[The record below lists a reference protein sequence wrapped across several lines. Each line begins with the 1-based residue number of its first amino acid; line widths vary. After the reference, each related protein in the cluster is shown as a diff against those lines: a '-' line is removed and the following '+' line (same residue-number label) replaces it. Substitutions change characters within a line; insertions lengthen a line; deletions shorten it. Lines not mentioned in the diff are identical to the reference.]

1 MEGVQNKR
9 KRGCGIIK
17 IKESW
22 TQKANLARP
31 LTEIKRLFL
40 WQYLLTYSFGDVL
53 YLCIGRK
60 NKLWSIGVAVP
71 LLAILLCCI
80 TFLWVRRRKK
90 GLYYFA
96 YAVIRNL
103 LLLFES

>member
-17 IKESW
+17 IEESW

-31 LTEIKRLFL
+31 LTEIKRLSL
-40 WQYLLTYSFGDVL
+40 WQYLLTYSFDDVL

-71 LLAILLCCI
+71 LLAILLWSI
-80 TFLWVRRRKK
+80 TFLWLRRRKK
-90 GLYYFA
+90 GLYCFA
-96 YAVIRNL
+96 YAIILNL